1 MATDTAPDDSTF
13 AVAPTAVSA
22 AAALGGLVKTA
33 PAWAVSL
40 LVHVIVLLSMAL
52 VVSQP
57 PLQEKA
63 RVIVSGAPET
73 LDAFEDFDASLPDD
87 LPVID
92 QTTDEVV
99 MTDVVPVD
107 NVQVVS
113 TAEDVDAA
121 PIAVELSD
129 FGTETAAP
137 ADMLATVGAIGGT
150 AGGLGGR
157 ASAAM
162 RNQLVA
168 TGGGS
173 SQSEAAVE
181 AGLKWFIQHQLPD
194 GGWSFNLK
202 ECPSCKG
209 QCSEGRDKGVGE
221 DRCGATALALLPFL
235 GRGYTHKE
243 GPYKRQ
249 LEAGLTFLAGM
260 AVKGNGKVYEKG
272 GNMYSQGLAGIV
284 LSEGYAMSQDKRLQ
298 APAQLALNYIM
309 QAQDPVGGGWRYE
322 PKQPGD
328 TSAVGW
334 QLMALKSGNMAFLQV
349 NPLTVKKASAF
360 LDSVQSDD
368 GAAYGYIDAK
378 TPGPARNAVGL
389 LCRMYL
395 GWKKNHPAMERG
407 VVNLAKGGPSN
418 DLYHDYYATQVLHH
432 MEGESWV
439 SWNNTMRDMLVS
451 TQGKKGHEAG
461 SWFEG
466 VNGGHGADAAGR
478 LYCTSLSTMILEVY
492 YRHLPIYGQQS
503 VEEEFK
509 E

>member
-1 MATDTAPDDSTF
+1 MATDSLPNDS
-13 AVAPTAVSA
+13 VLPA
-22 AAALGGLVKTA
+22 AATNAPAMIGSVLKTA

-52 VVSQP
+52 IVSEP
-57 PLQEKA
+57 PTKEKA
-63 RVIVSGAPET
+63 RVIVSGLPDT
-73 LDAFEDFDASLPDD
+73 LDTFEDFDASLPED
-87 LPVID
+87 LPIAQD
-92 QTTDEVV
+92 NNDELV
-99 MTDVVPVD
+99 MSDAVPVE

-113 TAEDVDAA
+113 TADDVDAA
-121 PIAVELSD
+121 PLSVELSD
-129 FGTETAAP
+129 FGTETAP
-137 ADMLATVGAIGGT
+137 SVDMLATVGAIGGT

-157 ASAAM
+157 VNAAT

-168 TGGGS
+168 AGGGS

-194 GGWSFNLK
+194 GGWSFDLK
-202 ECPSCKG
+202 QCPSCKG
-209 QCSEGRDKGVGE
+209 QCSEGRDKGYGE
-221 DRCGATALALLPFL
+221 DRCGATAMALLPFL

-260 AVKGNGKVYEKG
+260 AVKGNGKVYDKG

-298 APAQLALNYIM
+298 APAQLALNFIM
-309 QAQDPVGGGWRYE
+309 EAQDPVGGGWRYG

-349 NPLTVKKASAF
+349 NPLTVKRASAF

-368 GAAYGYIDAK
+368 GAAYGYVDDK

-407 VVNLAKGGPSN
+407 TANLAKAGPSN

-432 MEGESWV
+432 MEGEQWV

-466 VNGGHGADAAGR
+466 VNGGHGAEAVGR
-478 LYCTSLSTMILEVY
+478 LYCTSLATMILEVY